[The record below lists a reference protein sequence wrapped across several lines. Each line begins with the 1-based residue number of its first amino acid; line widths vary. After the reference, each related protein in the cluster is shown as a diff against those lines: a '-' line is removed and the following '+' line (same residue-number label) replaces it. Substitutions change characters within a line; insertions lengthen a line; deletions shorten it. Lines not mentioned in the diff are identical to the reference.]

1 MKEVQMIMSNQGPI
15 TEVDILRMN
24 VNNLEQQL
32 RSAYM
37 RINELRVEVESYK
50 QNKKKAVQKLP
61 SAS

>member
-1 MKEVQMIMSNQGPI
+1 MIISNQTPI
-15 TEVDILRMN
+15 TEIDILKMN
-24 VNNLEQQL
+24 VNTLEQQL

-50 QNKKKAVQKLP
+50 RTKKKSVQKLP

>member
-1 MKEVQMIMSNQGPI
+1 MIISNQTPI
-15 TEVDILRMN
+15 TEIDILKMN
-24 VNNLEQQL
+24 VNTLEQQL

-50 QNKKKAVQKLP
+50 QTKKKAVQKLP